1 MRASAPTIVGRRL
14 TLVSVLKGSLP
25 FMADLMRAID
35 IPVRIDL
42 MEVSSYGGTAT
53 ESSGLVRILK
63 DLSASIADEDVLI
76 VEDIIDTGLTLNYL
90 IRYLRGKN
98 PATLRICTLLDK
110 PARRLVE
117 IPVDYTGFVDPRPV
131 RRRLRARLRRVLPE
145 PARGGRAAPGGLHR
159 GRAGVTMHRR
169 PLGRGRTLAA
179 IAGVLLV
186 VGCVLPWWK
195 VGGGD
200 TGITAES
207 GNGFEGAGI
216 IVFLVG
222 IIVLALVALPYAA
235 GDRPLGVDRWIS
247 FLILSVAGWIGLA
260 ISVIQ
265 LMAAGAFSFSEPA
278 QVFTNGPGLWL
289 AVIGLVVLSRA
300 TYDMAREPARR

>member
-1 MRASAPTIVGRRL
+1 
-14 TLVSVLKGSLP
+14 
-25 FMADLMRAID
+25 
-35 IPVRIDL
+35 
-42 MEVSSYGGTAT
+42 
-53 ESSGLVRILK
+53 
-63 DLSASIADEDVLI
+63 
-76 VEDIIDTGLTLNYL
+76 
-90 IRYLRGKN
+90 
-98 PATLRICTLLDK
+98 
-110 PARRLVE
+110 
-117 IPVDYTGFVDPRPV
+117 
-131 RRRLRARLRRVLPE
+131 
-145 PARGGRAAPGGLHR
+145 
-159 GRAGVTMHRR
+159 MHRR

-186 VGCVLPWWK
+186 VACVLPWWM

-260 ISVIQ
+260 ISLIQ
-265 LMAAGAFSFSEPA
+265 LMTAGAFSFSEPA

-289 AVIGLVVLSRA
+289 AAIGLIVLSRA
-300 TYDMAREPARR
+300 TYDMAREPGRR